1 MDYSLQSN
9 TYILQKKHIFQNHKR
24 DPISGY
30 QREVGG
36 YVSDRF
42 TRFSNDIYDAVLT
55 CGFTRIQ
62 ILVILYVI
70 RKTDGWNKPAGD
82 YISITRMAKDIGV
95 ERSNASKTVKKLF
108 SLGVLEVYEGEKPT
122 SIKLIRVTSPS
133 NWELPCVVRDT

>member
-1 MDYSLQSN
+1 M
-9 TYILQKKHIFQNHKR
+9 
-24 DPISGY
+24 
-30 QREVGG
+30 
-36 YVSDRF
+36 SDRF
-42 TRFSNDIYDAVLT
+42 TRFNNDIYDAVLT
-55 CGFTRIQ
+55 YGFTRIQ